1 MYIPLMAF
9 VTYILLYTL
18 IAGLRGSFRPELLG
32 SISGTALVVVLGEIA
47 FLKFVMYVLSISSDS
62 QLLDL
67 AAYSG

>member
-1 MYIPLMAF
+1 MSF

-47 FLKFVMYVLSISSDS
+47 FLKFVMYVLAINSDS

-67 AAYSG
+67 IAYSG